1 MANNVYQS
9 QYARL
14 ALRATFADTASFALN
29 GPTASVALPGGRNTQ
44 IQFNSGGLALSGSGV
59 FTFNY
64 NTNTVYL
71 TGSLIS
77 SGAVYFPALTAGS
90 QPYVVTYNSA
100 SGQLFYATA
109 SAAVFEIRDEGN
121 IVTSAATSLNFTG
134 SGVSASLSGS
144 TVNVYIPSS
153 SGAILLN
160 NLLTNI
166 TVGGSDAGT
175 LYNAGILLETI
186 LRDILTDYFDPT
198 ITFGTL
204 KNGGTQTFPT
214 TYGNYAEVSQ
224 SVTFNTVSFAATADN
239 PGGNFA
245 YSSSFTASGATVGN
259 FTYFFGN
266 NVLATSNNLG
276 VGGTQ
281 TINKNSPGPVTFT
294 IRGIHPS
301 SSALPNIVSSATLTY
316 VYPIYY
322 GMSTVDY
329 STALTNNLESNIG
342 LTKDVV
348 AQEST
353 QDVLLNDTNKFIY
366 FAYPND
372 WGFLTSIKDLNTGFE
387 YLGSSPAFINYTM
400 SNQSGSS
407 SAPWFG
413 QTYRVYQ
420 YYANYPN
427 GTNVNSHTYRFDF

>member
-29 GPTASVALPGGRNTQ
+29 GPTASVALPGGQDTQ
-44 IQFNSGGLALSGSGV
+44 IQFNSGGLELSGSGV

-77 SGAVYFPALTAGS
+77 SGAVYFPALTTGS

-100 SGQLFYATA
+100 SGQLFYGTA

-121 IVTSAATSLNFTG
+121 IVTSAATALNFTG

-175 LYNAGILLETI
+175 LYNAGTLLETI
-186 LRDILTDYFDPT
+186 LRDMLTDYFPPT
-198 ITFGTL
+198 IGDITL
-204 KNGGTQTFPT
+204 TISPGLPSFVGPLAYRQ
-214 TYGNYAEVSQ
+214 VSQ
-224 SVTFNTVSFAATADN
+224 SLQFDTAEFPATSNN
-239 PGGNFA
+239 PGGLYA
-245 YSSSFTASGATVGN
+245 YSASFTASGATIGN
-259 FTYFFGN
+259 FNFYFGN
-266 NVLATSNNLG
+266 DVLADNNSFPFG
-276 VGGTQ
+276 STQ
-281 TINKNSPGPVTFT
+281 TINHSTTGNVTFT
-294 IRGIHPS
+294 IKSIDPS
-301 SSALPNIVSSATLTY
+301 SSAAITSTATLSY
-316 VYPIYY
+316 IYPIFY

-329 STALTNNLESNIG
+329 STSLTSNLASNNQLTTLVEAEG
-342 LTKDVV
+342 TKDL
-348 AQEST
+348 
-353 QDVLLNDTNKFIY
+353 LLNNTNRFIY
-366 FAYPND
+366 FAYPSSY
-372 WGFLTSIKDLNTGFE
+372 GFLSSIKDLSTNFE

-400 SNQSGSS
+400 TNQSGSTT
-407 SAPWFG
+407 APWFG

-427 GTNVNSHTYRFDF
+427 GTDVNSRTYRFTFA